1 MPSWEEVESFCHHH
15 SHVEL
20 LGLMASTQLTLKL
33 GQEFYDDDAF
43 AGVIA
48 SASAGLGVVAIASM
62 AVNSGRPQIHQA
74 SRFPRQH
81 LCLRNYQ
88 RCLA

>member
-1 MPSWEEVESFCHHH
+1 MPSWEEVESFCHHQ
-15 SHVEL
+15 SHEEL
-20 LGLMASTQLTLKL
+20 LGLELMASTLLTLKL
-33 GQEFYDDDAF
+33 GQEFCDDDAF
-43 AGVIA
+43 AG
-48 SASAGLGVVAIASM
+48 ASAGLDVVAIASM

-74 SRFPRQH
+74 SQFPRQH

>member
-15 SHVEL
+15 SHEEL

-43 AGVIA
+43 AGAIA
-48 SASAGLGVVAIASM
+48 SAEQDVVAIASM
-62 AVNSGRPQIHQA
+62 AVKSGRLQNHQA
-74 SRFPRQH
+74 SQFPRQH
-81 LCLRNYQ
+81 LCLRSYQ